1 MPGIYPD
8 GGTAESLAR
17 RLDQHGANEDMLS
30 FFRADLTETWD
41 KIDICMFMVY
51 MTLH

>member
-1 MPGIYPD
+1 MAVLPNPWRAGK
-8 GGTAESLAR
+8 
-17 RLDQHGANEDMLS
+17 DQHGANEDMLS

>member
-8 GGTAESLAR
+8 GGTAESLAC
-17 RLDQHGANEDMLS
+17 LYDQHGANEDMLS
-30 FFRADLTETWD
+30 FFRTDLVEKWD
-41 KIDICMFMVY
+41 KIDICMLMVY